1 MRKLRRLARDFAL
14 LGIDIN
20 KAALASV

>member
-20 KAALASV
+20 KAVNASV